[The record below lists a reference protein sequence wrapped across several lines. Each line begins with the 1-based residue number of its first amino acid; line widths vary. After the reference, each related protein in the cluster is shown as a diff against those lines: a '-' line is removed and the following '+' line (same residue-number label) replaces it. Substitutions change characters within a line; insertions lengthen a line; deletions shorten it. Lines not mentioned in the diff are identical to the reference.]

1 MQGQPASQESSL
13 NISHEWKLSYKSM
26 KDNNGKTGAQV
37 PMLCYKF
44 RE

>member
-13 NISHEWKLSYKSM
+13 NISQEWKRNYEKYERQQW
-26 KDNNGKTGAQV
+26 KDRGSSC
-37 PMLCYKF
+37 MLCYKF